1 MSKTFILLFMIL
13 SLIVCVPRIR
23 TPNYDEKEL
32 TKCLEKINIEY
43 DEKVEELRGYYDVLR
58 IFLFS
63 KKFEEYQFDN
73 DIKGDMSY
81 CFENFGQKASRVSP
95 YLNCLDICHE
105 ERPGEECNCP
115 HY

>member
-1 MSKTFILLFMIL
+1 MSKTLILLLATF
-13 SLIVCVPRIR
+13 SLIICMPRIR

-32 TKCLEKINIEY
+32 TKCLEERNIVY

-63 KKFEEYQFDN
+63 KKFEEYQFDIE
-73 DIKGDMSY
+73 IKEYLIY
-81 CFENFGQKASRVSP
+81 CFENYGQQASRVSP
-95 YLNCLDICHE
+95 YLNCLDLCHE
-105 ERPGEECNCP
+105 NRPGEECNCP